1 MHLKRFLPTFE
12 FLSDDQKEREKIK
25 ENEEVE
31 EYEDTS
37 IVT

>member
-1 MHLKRFLPTFE
+1 MSTFE

-25 ENEEVE
+25 ENEDLE
-31 EYEDTS
+31 EYDDTS